1 MFAMQLHQE
10 LEERWG
16 GGHDTKDGDKQDSLE
31 IRALNEVV
39 DTMESSADIHNANAD
54 DIHVILVSVTGVGEP
69 PDNARIF
76 YDWLMTRDSP
86 MNLKYTLFGLG
97 NSIAHPKHYNVI
109 AKNMDSKLQE
119 LGAQRVYPMGLGDD
133 GDCIED
139 DFDQWMEGLLR
150 RIRTA
155 ATDEDTPPVEDSP
168 NSGSVRNVQHIVPPT
183 KARNEPLLLRPPVAL
198 PSIHKNLMHVPF
210 YQDHVDW
217 MEVVAH
223 RTLSLDGGEQGLRE
237 LYLQLPPNVT
247 YEAGDHVILYP
258 RNSRCMVDALLQL
271 YKPTGPHSVIVDGGP
286 GYPHP
291 AGISIYETL
300 THCVDLGALP
310 SPSLA
315 RYLLQVDDIDYKG
328 YIAGPRRTI
337 LNLIHET
344 GAAPPLQDLLHML
357 PKMQPRY
364 YSIASSPKV
373 HPHQV
378 VVTYRPV
385 KYVSS
390 TGSFREGVCTSYMST
405 LTSGSHI
412 VGGIRSN
419 PSFRLP
425 SDSQVPIIMIAG
437 GCGIAPIRAF
447 LEDRVA
453 SMSESN
459 IMGESLLFLGFR
471 SPSDQVYQDLIDHSL
486 SCGALS
492 SAYISYSQ
500 ECISDDQRC
509 QLVTQ
514 TVREHGSAIIDGI
527 ENRGAHVY
535 LCGGARSFGAAV
547 EATFV
552 DLLEAHNGLD
562 SDGATAYLRRLVAE
576 GRLCEDLAD

>member
-1 MFAMQLHQE
+1 MPIQQALRTLTPNLKGQSSVLGLLRRSSALSWDKGSSCRRLSLRFRCFSSSTTPQQQRPPVVRILYGSQGGTAQMFAMQLHQE

-39 DTMESSADIHNANAD
+39 GTMESSADIHNANAD

-300 THCVDLGALP
+300 THCVDLGAL
-310 SPSLA
+310 
-315 RYLLQVDDIDYKG
+315 
-328 YIAGPRRTI
+328 
-337 LNLIHET
+337 
-344 GAAPPLQDLLHML
+344 
-357 PKMQPRY
+357 
-364 YSIASSPKV
+364 
-373 HPHQV
+373 
-378 VVTYRPV
+378 
-385 KYVSS
+385 
-390 TGSFREGVCTSYMST
+390 FR
-405 LTSGSHI
+405 
-412 VGGIRSN
+412 
-419 PSFRLP
+419 
-425 SDSQVPIIMIAG
+425 
-437 GCGIAPIRAF
+437 
-447 LEDRVA
+447 
-453 SMSESN
+453 
-459 IMGESLLFLGFR
+459 
-471 SPSDQVYQDLIDHSL
+471 
-486 SCGALS
+486 
-492 SAYISYSQ
+492 
-500 ECISDDQRC
+500 
-509 QLVTQ
+509 
-514 TVREHGSAIIDGI
+514 
-527 ENRGAHVY
+527 
-535 LCGGARSFGAAV
+535 
-547 EATFV
+547 
-552 DLLEAHNGLD
+552 
-562 SDGATAYLRRLVAE
+562 RRLRDTFTG
-576 GRLCEDLAD
+576 GRY